1 MCKRCGESIRY
12 KQPREI
18 AWTVNWLQIS
28 SFSLFYPYN
37 KKQQKLKTMDKKISQ
52 WARLFVMVSV
62 FGAWSC
68 SSTHIT
74 VEATRPEA
82 ALSDFT
88 TFDFVQLETEGDSSS
103 AFNESVTLIKSAV
116 IQEMNARGLT
126 QQADNPELQ
135 INLGIVV
142 EEKTQTRQTSLSDP
156 GEWTYIGQRNYKWKS
171 RTVEVGTYK
180 EGSITL
186 HLVDNASNEAIW
198 VGSIEGVVPRKA
210 ENRKEAIEEAVTS
223 LFEEID
229 NKSE

>member
-1 MCKRCGESIRY
+1 
-12 KQPREI
+12 
-18 AWTVNWLQIS
+18 
-28 SFSLFYPYN
+28 
-37 KKQQKLKTMDKKISQ
+37 MDKKISH
-52 WARLFVMVSV
+52 WSRLLAIVTV

-68 SSTHIT
+68 SSTHIA

-82 ALSDFT
+82 ALSGFT

-103 AFNESVTLIKSAV
+103 AFNESVALIKSAV
-116 IQEMNARGLT
+116 IHEMNARGLT

-156 GEWTYIGQRNYKWKS
+156 GEWTYIGQRNYKWESK
-171 RTVEVGTYK
+171 TVKVGSYK

-186 HLVDNASNEAIW
+186 HLVDNSANEALW

-210 ENRKEAIEEAVTS
+210 ENRQDAIQEAIAT

-229 NKSE
+229 NKSK

>member
-1 MCKRCGESIRY
+1 
-12 KQPREI
+12 
-18 AWTVNWLQIS
+18 
-28 SFSLFYPYN
+28 
-37 KKQQKLKTMDKKISQ
+37 MDKKISQ

>member
-1 MCKRCGESIRY
+1 MAFM
-12 KQPREI
+12 
-18 AWTVNWLQIS
+18 AW
-28 SFSLFYPYN
+28 
-37 KKQQKLKTMDKKISQ
+37 
-52 WARLFVMVSV
+52 A
-62 FGAWSC
+62 C
-68 SSTHIT
+68 SSAKIR
-74 VEATRPEA
+74 VESSDAA
-82 ALSDFT
+82 LALSDFK
-88 TFDFVQLETEGDSSS
+88 TFDFVELETKGDTSS
-103 AFNESVTLIKSAV
+103 AFNESIAYIKSAV

-126 QQADNPELQ
+126 QQAANPELK

-156 GEWTYIGQRNYKWKS
+156 GEWTYIGQRNYKWES

-229 NKSE
+229 NKSK